1 MCNIIACMLAEL
13 TTGQPHRFRCA
24 HFIIIQ
30 LDFDT
35 ISIHFLFLI
44 RINLFIS
51 VVCFCLWFLSMPLTN
66 KTQSNQNV
74 DLKSEQQCTNC
85 VRSREE
91 KNDCS
96 FVPSESLNFIYGS
109 FDIDQVANVN
119 HNALTAI
126 CFDISTNCF
135 GLLVLFYEINAL
147 C

>member
-1 MCNIIACMLAEL
+1 MVLEHASNEQGTIKSKCRFEIRTKVYEL
-13 TTGQPHRFRCA
+13 C
-24 HFIIIQ
+24 
-30 LDFDT
+30 
-35 ISIHFLFLI
+35 SIT
-44 RINLFIS
+44 R
-51 VVCFCLWFLSMPLTN
+51 
-66 KTQSNQNV
+66 
-74 DLKSEQQCTNC
+74 
-85 VRSREE
+85 R